1 MNTADIRQKL
11 KRSNNT
17 KKFLMLEMAD
27 EIDRLERKTSIQ
39 FHLVR
44 QLSQM
49 LQMLQMLQISQ
60 PSKRLRKAA

>member
-1 MNTADIRQKL
+1 MNTADIRHKL
-11 KRSNNT
+11 KRSNNP

-27 EIDRLERKTSIQ
+27 EIDRLERKVSIQ

-49 LQMLQMLQISQ
+49 LQMLQLSQ
-60 PSKRLRKAA
+60 QSKRLRRAA